1 MNKELIK
8 MEYKVSS
15 TSCSS
20 ATINDIELNRTRTT
34 RKILRPTIINNAK
47 DKNACVKFDII
58 HQRIKNGVFEDISAK
73 KLSEYQS
80 NEIGKLSLDSQ
91 QVLSLFKHLCNLF
104 NIYALHQ
111 IKNKIIRKQ
120 TLPQ

>member
-1 MNKELIK
+1 